1 MDSCMF
7 CLDETTPEFT
17 VITLD
22 FNKYMV
28 CECKIHT
35 HVECWMTYIL
45 HKGHIECPICHTIV
59 QTVVNVRPP
68 SPREI
73 QVRYSTQTPQVE
85 VVQYNQLYRHPV
97 PAVVI
102 EREPRTDCS
111 QKIKESSCIFI
122 ILFILMI
129 IILSVIRR

>member
-7 CLDETTPEFT
+7 CLDENTPELQ
-17 VITLD
+17 VITID

-35 HVECWMTYIL
+35 HLECWMSYIL
-45 HKGHIECPICHTIV
+45 HKGYIECPICHKIV
-59 QTVVNVRPP
+59 QTIINVRPP
-68 SPREI
+68 SPREL
-73 QVRYSTQTPQVE
+73 QMRYITQTPQVE
-85 VVQYNQLYRHPV
+85 IVHYNQLYQHPV

-102 EREPRTDCS
+102 EREPSCT
-111 QKIKESSCIFI
+111 QKIKESSCIFL

>member
-1 MDSCMF
+1 MF

-59 QTVVNVRPP
+59 QTVINVRPP

-85 VVQYNQLYRHPV
+85 IVHYNQLYQHPV
-97 PAVVI
+97 SAVVI
-102 EREPRTDCS
+102 EREPTCA
-111 QKIKESSCIFI
+111 QKIKAEVHTMRISPVRFVEKLVSG
-122 ILFILMI
+122 
-129 IILSVIRR
+129 